1 MYRYNTI
8 QYKHLQHPAKA
19 YYTQLTLTTP
29 QEHFPHPTNTYRC
42 EMLLR
47 VLIGLP
53 QQVTTRVRI
62 RKRPNPETVRRVE
75 LLLEEVT
82 ADVLYLG
89 ELQQTG
95 GGQKRLHVALLD
107 NDRRRIA
114 EVEEQFHRVLVD
126 VPYRYF
132 RLPTLG

>member
-1 MYRYNTI
+1 MHHIIHVPEAHDYTTPC
-8 QYKHLQHPAKA
+8 KHLQHPTKA
-19 YYTQLTLTTP
+19 YDTQPTLTTP
-29 QEHFPHPTNTYRC
+29 QEHLPHPTNTYRG

-53 QQVTTRVRI
+53 QQVSTRVRV
-62 RKRPNPETVRRVE
+62 RKRPNPETVRRVK
-75 LLLEEVT
+75 LLLEEVA

-107 NDRRRIA
+107 NDRRRVA
-114 EVEEQFHRVLVD
+114 EVE
-126 VPYRYF
+126 
-132 RLPTLG
+132 